1 MDFVAI
7 SKTFITASLK
17 RTGFWG
23 TNLQIITEPN
33 GYLLLTADRTRH
45 ISVYDTI
52 EAQNSFCQ
60 LAGQEGLKHNVL
72 RRIRDFSHCLH
83 AGDRVI
89 IVFVG
94 HGQKGSGNIILN
106 SQRGLEYLTKAEVL
120 ASLYSLPPNMRVLL
134 VSEACYSGSW
144 TTITSDAGA
153 RRHGESQLLWK
164 NTARLEKG
172 LWPL

>member
-1 MDFVAI
+1 M
-7 SKTFITASLK
+7 
-17 RTGFWG
+17 
-23 TNLQIITEPN
+23 
-33 GYLLLTADRTRH
+33 
-45 ISVYDTI
+45 YDSI

-60 LAGQEGLKHNVL
+60 LAGQEGLTHNVL

-94 HGQKGSGNIILN
+94 HGQKGSGNIILS

-120 ASLYSLPPNMRVLL
+120 ASLYSLPPNVRVLL

-153 RRHGESQLLWK
+153 RRHGERSYNCDSGSGAIRCPLLR
-164 NTARLEKG
+164 AAFIQEFVI
-172 LWPL
+172 P